1 MEQSTYNFEK
11 SNPEFLK
18 SIYELHEK
26 EAARLL
32 EIELIMPAYEQIL
45 HCSHVF
51 NLLDARGVLGRD
63 ERMATILRIR
73 KLSERLAKDLQ
84 C

>member
-1 MEQSTYNFEK
+1 
-11 SNPEFLK
+11 
-18 SIYELHEK
+18 
-26 EAARLL
+26 
-32 EIELIMPAYEQIL
+32 MPAYEQIL

-73 KLSERLAKDLQ
+73 KLSERLAKAFLKQRYELGFPMLAEEKRPEAKRLYEERYLQ
-84 C
+84 TRK